1 MTKITLVSK
10 REFSLVAKQGK
21 NVGQTITGY
30 EYIGYLP
37 NGTPIKFTSQS
48 SEHEVYPGTIGF
60 DENRAEEIMLDT
72 ALFDGKVKYRENL
85 NIGEIDE
92 D

>member
-10 REFSLVAKQGK
+10 REFSLVAKNGK
-21 NVGQTITGY
+21 NAGSTITGY

-37 NGTPIKFTSQS
+37 NSVPIKFTSQAS
-48 SEHEVYPGTIGF
+48 DHEVYRGTIGF

-85 NIGEIDE
+85 DVDNSKD
-92 D
+92 